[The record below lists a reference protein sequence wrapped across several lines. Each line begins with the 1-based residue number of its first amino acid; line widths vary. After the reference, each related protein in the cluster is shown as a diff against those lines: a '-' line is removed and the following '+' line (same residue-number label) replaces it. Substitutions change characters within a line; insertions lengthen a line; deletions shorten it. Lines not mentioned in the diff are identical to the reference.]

1 MMHYITE
8 YAELIIAVGV
18 NIRTGQNLF
27 IKTGPG
33 TYSFARILA
42 ETAYRKG
49 AGYVH
54 IEIHDAKLFKARIEN
69 QSDLLLK
76 MIPDFILQQHK
87 EFLKDDWAYIRIDN
101 TEDRKVLEDAPA
113 DKLNGMQTEIRK
125 KLDWFYS
132 SLMRHDHAWCV
143 VCAPGD
149 AWAQSIL
156 GPQATAEDLW
166 KILLPILKLPGGNAV
181 EAWKQF
187 GALLEDRCSLLNSMH
202 IKTLH
207 LKDSGTD
214 LRIGLHE
221 KALWIG
227 GGDALPDG
235 RWFFPNLPT
244 EEIFSVPD
252 FRTVEGHITTTRPV
266 TVLGKQVIGA
276 SISLRNGQVDDFS
289 AESGQDV
296 LEEFFSIDTGSRR
309 LGEIALVDESSPI
322 AQSGISFNSIL
333 YDENASC
340 HIAFGAGYPT
350 CLSNNQ
356 QLLTDEELL
365 QYGCNVSVTHVDFMI
380 GSSTM
385 NITAELRD
393 GTSRTLMRNGSFT
406 L

>member
-1 MMHYITE
+1 MHYITE
-8 YAELIIAVGV
+8 YAELIIAIGV
-18 NIRTGQNLF
+18 NLRTGQNLL
-27 IKTGPG
+27 IKTGPD
-33 TYSFARILA
+33 TYSFAQLLA

-49 AGYVH
+49 AGYVY
-54 IEIHDAKLFKARIEN
+54 IEIHDQKLFKARIEN
-69 QSDLLLK
+69 QNDILLK
-76 MIPDFILQQHK
+76 YIPDFTLHQHK

-113 DKLNGMQTEIRK
+113 DKLNNMQTEIRK
-125 KLDWFYS
+125 KLDWFYG
-132 SLMRHDHAWCV
+132 SLMRHEHAWCV

-149 AWAQSIL
+149 GWARSIL
-156 GPQATAEDLW
+156 GPQANAEDLW
-166 KILLPILKLPGGNAV
+166 KIMLPILKLPGGNAV
-181 EAWKQF
+181 DDWKQF
-187 GALLEDRCSLLNSMH
+187 GTVLENRCNLLNSMH
-202 IKTLH
+202 IKVLH

-221 KALWIG
+221 KAVWIG

-235 RWFFPNLPT
+235 RWYFPNLPT

-252 FRTVEGHITTTRPV
+252 FRTVEGHISTTRPV
-266 TVLGKQVIGA
+266 TVLGKQVMGA
-276 SISLRNGQVDDFS
+276 SITLCDGQVTDFS

-296 LEEFFSIDTGSRR
+296 LEQFFSIDIGARR

-350 CLSNNQ
+350 CLSNQ
-356 QLLTDEELL
+356 KLLKTDEDLL
-365 QYGCNVSVTHVDFMI
+365 LHGCSVSITHVDFMI

-393 GTSRTLMRNGSFT
+393 GTSRIIMKNGSFS